1 MKFLLQI
8 AFLASLFCNSAS
20 AGGTHGEGHG
30 QEMEIGKPANKHINR
45 SVTVKMFETEYGMV
59 FKPNFL
65 KFEPGQTVKIN
76 LINKGE
82 LQHEFV
88 MDTEAGIRKHRIEME
103 NMPDMDHNDPNSL
116 RLNPNEK
123 GEILWTFSN
132 SGVFEFACLIPGHYE
147 AGMHGKLSVT
157 D

>member
-1 MKFLLQI
+1 MKFIFQI
-8 AFLASLFCNSAS
+8 SFLASLFCHSAF
-20 AGGTHGEGHG
+20 AGGTHVEGHRH
-30 QEMEIGKPANKHINR
+30 EMGIGKPGTKHINR
-45 SVTVKMFETEYGMV
+45 SVTVKMFETEYGMI

-65 KFEPGQTVKIN
+65 KFEIGQTVKIN

-88 MDTEAGIRKHRIEME
+88 MDTEDGILKHKIEME

-147 AGMHGKLSVT
+147 AGMHGKLLVN
-157 D
+157 

>member
-1 MKFLLQI
+1 MKF
-8 AFLASLFCNSAS
+8 
-20 AGGTHGEGHG
+20 
-30 QEMEIGKPANKHINR
+30 EI
-45 SVTVKMFETEYGMV
+45 
-59 FKPNFL
+59 
-65 KFEPGQTVKIN
+65 GQTVKIN

-88 MDTEAGIRKHRIEME
+88 MDTEDGILKHKIEME

-123 GEILWTFSN
+123 GEILWTFSS

-147 AGMHGKLSVT
+147 LGMHGKLTVN
-157 D
+157 

>member
-1 MKFLLQI
+1 MKFIFQI
-8 AFLASLFCNSAS
+8 AFLASLFCHSAF
-20 AGGTHGEGHG
+20 AGGTQGEGHRHD
-30 QEMEIGKPANKHINR
+30 MEIGKPGTKHINR
-45 SVTVKMFETEYGMV
+45 SVTVKMFETEYGMI

-65 KFEPGQTVKIN
+65 KFEIVQTVKIN

-88 MDTEAGIRKHRIEME
+88 MDTEDGILKHKIEME

-147 AGMHGKLSVT
+147 AGMHGKLLVN
-157 D
+157 

>member
-1 MKFLLQI
+1 MTFIFQI
-8 AFLASLFCNSAS
+8 AFLASLLCHSAF
-20 AGGTHGEGHG
+20 AGGTHGEGHRHD
-30 QEMEIGKPANKHINR
+30 MEIGKPGTKHINR
-45 SVTVKMFETEYGMV
+45 SVTVKMFETEYGMI

-65 KFEPGQTVKIN
+65 KFEIGQTVKIN

-88 MDTEAGIRKHRIEME
+88 MDTEDGILKHKIEME

-147 AGMHGKLSVT
+147 AGMHGKLLVN
-157 D
+157 

>member
-1 MKFLLQI
+1 MKFIFQI
-8 AFLASLFCNSAS
+8 AFLSSLFCHSAF
-20 AGGTHGEGHG
+20 AGGTHGECHRH
-30 QEMEIGKPANKHINR
+30 EMEIGKPGTKHINR
-45 SVTVKMFETEYGMV
+45 SVTVKMFETEYGMI

-65 KFEPGQTVKIN
+65 KFEIGQTVKIN

-88 MDTEAGIRKHRIEME
+88 MDTEDGILKHKIEME
-103 NMPDMDHNDPNSL
+103 NMPDMDHNDHNSL

-147 AGMHGKLSVT
+147 AGMHGKLLVN
-157 D
+157 

>member
-1 MKFLLQI
+1 LLLLLLYFAILPLQ
-8 AFLASLFCNSAS
+8 AAP
-20 AGGTHGEGHG
+20 TEKVTGH
-30 QEMEIGKPANKHINR
+30 EMEIGKPGIKHISR
-45 SVTVKMFETEYGMV
+45 SVTVKMFETEYGMI
-59 FKPNFL
+59 FKPDFL
-65 KFEPGQTVKIN
+65 KFEAGQTIKIN

-88 MDTEAGIRKHRIEME
+88 MDTEDGILKHKIEME

-147 AGMHGKLSVT
+147 AGMHGKLLVN
-157 D
+157 

>member
-1 MKFLLQI
+1 MKFIFQI
-8 AFLASLFCNSAS
+8 AFLASLFCHSAF
-20 AGGTHGEGHG
+20 AGGTHGEGHRHD
-30 QEMEIGKPANKHINR
+30 MEIGKPGTKHINR
-45 SVTVKMFETEYGMV
+45 SVTVKMFETEYGMI

-65 KFEPGQTVKIN
+65 KFEIGQTVKIN

-88 MDTEAGIRKHRIEME
+88 MDTEDGILKHKIEME

-123 GEILWTFSN
+123 GEIRNLAYGAYCREISEN
-132 SGVFEFACLIPGHYE
+132 QR
-147 AGMHGKLSVT
+147 
-157 D
+157 

>member
-1 MKFLLQI
+1 MKFIFQI
-8 AFLASLFCNSAS
+8 AFLASLFCHSAF
-20 AGGTHGEGHG
+20 AGGTHVEGHRH
-30 QEMEIGKPANKHINR
+30 EIEIGKPGTKHINR
-45 SVTVKMFETEYGMV
+45 SVTVKMFETEYGMI

-65 KFEPGQTVKIN
+65 KFEIGQTVKIN

-88 MDTEAGIRKHRIEME
+88 MDTEDGILKHKIEME
-103 NMPDMDHNDPNSL
+103 NMPDMDHKDPNSL

-132 SGVFEFACLIPGHYE
+132 SGVF
-147 AGMHGKLSVT
+147 
-157 D
+157 

>member
-1 MKFLLQI
+1 MKFIIQI
-8 AFLASLFCNSAS
+8 AFLACLFCHSAF
-20 AGGTHGEGHG
+20 AGGTPGEGHRHD
-30 QEMEIGKPANKHINR
+30 MEIGKPGTKHINR
-45 SVTVKMFETEYGMV
+45 SVTVKMFETEYGMI

-65 KFEPGQTVKIN
+65 KFEIGQTVKIN

-88 MDTEAGIRKHRIEME
+88 MDTEDGILKHKIEME

-147 AGMHGKLSVT
+147 AGMHGKLLVN
-157 D
+157 

>member
-1 MKFLLQI
+1 MKFIFQI
-8 AFLASLFCNSAS
+8 AFLASLFCHSAF
-20 AGGTHGEGHG
+20 AGGTPGAGHRH
-30 QEMEIGKPANKHINR
+30 EMEIGKPGTKHINR
-45 SVTVKMFETEYGMV
+45 SVTVKMFETEYGMI

-65 KFEPGQTVKIN
+65 KFEIGQTVKIN

-88 MDTEAGIRKHRIEME
+88 MDTEDGILKHKIEME

-147 AGMHGKLSVT
+147 AGMHGKLLVN
-157 D
+157 